1 MGLKGTLNFEVR
13 LVTPGAVKIAC
24 PMGCYNWGK
33 NMLGIPEGILDG
45 WLVKHRHYTQN
56 PSMSA
61 SMRRS

>member
-33 NMLGIPEGILDG
+33 NMLGIPDGILDG
-45 WLVKHRHYTQN
+45 WLVKHPHFTN
-56 PSMSA
+56 
-61 SMRRS
+61 